1 MNDLRNRVIYNTS
14 LREQLEAI
22 AEARADI
29 PVRANPK
36 LFHSNDNLFSMNSRI
51 NLQLIKAYVNLK
63 ILNLHTLGLK
73 VTFNFVYFLFFNIA
87 INYKIVVNFK

>member
-1 MNDLRNRVIYNTS
+1 MNDLRSRVIYNTS

-22 AEARADI
+22 IEARADI

-51 NLQLIKAYVNLK
+51 NLKLIKAYVN
-63 ILNLHTLGLK
+63 
-73 VTFNFVYFLFFNIA
+73 
-87 INYKIVVNFK
+87 FKNVKLTYSWSKSIF